1 VPDADAT
8 IEGLVA
14 IVTPCLNGA
23 AFLRE
28 TLESVVAQTYKP
40 IEYTF
45 VDGGSSDDS
54 YAIASSFADRVRVVT
69 MLGYTQAQS
78 VNAVFRESRA
88 EFLAFVNADDLI
100 APHAIEEL
108 VAALQANPAAP
119 YAYADADFID
129 VHGVRLGSYP
139 TRDFDMQELARA
151 CFVCQPATLIRASAF
166 KGAGGLGEQYDAG
179 FDYDLWI
186 RMARSS
192 AHPVRLKRTLAQSRM
207 HYETKTHR
215 NRRRNFREIRTMLR
229 INYGYVPFSWIH
241 AYAGI
246 AVSGKDMFFDPP
258 HGSFARTALTLA
270 IGLID
275 NRAHP
280 GRFVR
285 EYLREVGRLRREKR
299 RQKLR

>member
-1 VPDADAT
+1 MPDADGT

-23 AFLRE
+23 AFLKA
-28 TLESVVAQTYKP
+28 TLESVLAQTYKP

-78 VNAVFRESRA
+78 VNAVFRDSRA

-100 APHAIEEL
+100 VPHAIEEL

-119 YAYADADFID
+119 YAYADANFID
-129 VHGVRLGSYP
+129 VHGVRLGNYP
-139 TRDFDMQELARA
+139 TRDFDIEELARA
-151 CFVCQPATLIRASAF
+151 CFVCQPATLIRATAF
-166 KGAGGLGEQYDAG
+166 ARAGGLGEQYDAG

-186 RMARSS
+186 RMARTL
-192 AHPVRLKRTLAQSRM
+192 APPVRLKRTLAESRM

-229 INYGYVPFSWIH
+229 LNFGYVPFSWIH

-280 GRFVR
+280 ARFVR
-285 EYLREVGRLRREKR
+285 EYLREVARLRREKR
-299 RQKLR
+299 QAQLR